1 MSSKIKNPGRI
12 VKSRK
17 GKTGTPHQKN
27 HRWESFS
34 TKISKL
40 HSLDPLRKVR
50 RHDLE
55 VEDLEVT
62 TSYFRNGLEKWLD
75 LNISKD
81 FTSFRREVMPL
92 CESLP
97 QILHFEAK
105 IMELL
110 AKYISIQEKESLE
123 ALLELLTAFAHDLG
137 PRFEKHYPTALKL
150 ITEIASRPQDAAVI
164 EWTFACLAFLFK
176 YLSKLLV
183 PDLRPTYNALSPLL
197 GKARNPPHIA
207 RFAAEA
213 LSFLVKKAAAPANR
227 EKALPGLIEHARFD
241 LESIRESRQMGLYYH
256 GLMTTFAEA
265 IKGHGQGIHTT
276 GPEII
281 RALITAV
288 PDSDSISADQMTWT
302 DLVSG
307 VLVSIVHHTTYE
319 TFGPIAES
327 IIDVASKDERL
338 SNYPLRNCLYV
349 RLLGTISGVRKGNRM
364 VDWSP
369 LLKALQAALNGISK
383 ERDILDNSAS
393 STVWQQVIINVAIL
407 WASSPMEAVIPFIT
421 DFMNVMTREPLMRW
435 FIPFCS
441 YFADLDSTRFRS
453 LFIRQFQKYV
463 ETMPISHCLS
473 ASSHIFPDSLS
484 YIGLMPPTRTCYVC
498 PFRIW

>member
-1 MSSKIKNPGRI
+1 MSSKTKSLGRI
-12 VKSRK
+12 VKPRK

-50 RHDLE
+50 RHDLD
-55 VEDLEVT
+55 VEDLQAT
-62 TSYFRNGLEKWLD
+62 TSYFRNGLEKWAD
-75 LNISKD
+75 LNISRD
-81 FTSFRREVMPL
+81 FTSFRREVLPI

-97 QILHFEAK
+97 QILHHEAK

-110 AKYISIQEKESLE
+110 ARHISLQEKESLE

-137 PRFEKHYPTALKL
+137 TRFEKHYPAALNL

-183 PDLRPTYNALSPLL
+183 PDLRPTYDALAPLL

-227 EKALPGLIEHARFD
+227 EKALPRLIERARLD
-241 LESIRESRQMGLYYH
+241 LESCRDNRQMGLYYH

-265 IKGHGQGIHTT
+265 IKGHGRGIHTT
-276 GPEII
+276 GTTII

-288 PDSDSISADQMTWT
+288 PDEESIASGPMTWS

-307 VLVSIVHHTTYE
+307 VLVSIVHHTTAE
-319 TFGPIAES
+319 TFGPISEA
-327 IIDVASKDERL
+327 IVDVAEKDERL
-338 SNYPLRNCLYV
+338 ANYSLRNCLYV
-349 RLLGTISGVRKGNRM
+349 RFLGTISGVRKGSRIN
-364 VDWSP
+364 DWP
-369 LLKALQAALNGISK
+369 MLLKSLQAALNGVSK
-383 ERDILDNSAS
+383 NRNGLDIIAS
-393 STVWQQVIINVAIL
+393 SEVWRQLIVNIAIL
-407 WASSPMEAVIPFIT
+407 WKNSPMDALIPFIT
-421 DFMNVMTREPLMRW
+421 DLMNVMTREPLMRW

-441 YFADLDSTRFRS
+441 YFADLDHTRFRS
-453 LFIRQFQKYV
+453 LFVKQFQKYV
-463 ETMPISHCLS
+463 RPLQI
-473 ASSHIFPDSLS
+473 A
-484 YIGLMPPTRTCYVC
+484 C
-498 PFRIW
+498 PNH